1 MFIDMH
7 NHVCFSELSYTGGS
21 ERLVSPEQLLEMH
34 RFAGIDMGV
43 LLPCVNPEC
52 MHVIQ
57 SNEEVLKVV
66 AEHPDHFV
74 PFCNLDPRQLFRSP
88 EANFTRLLEHYRE
101 KGCRGIGEVCANLPF
116 GDPLMRNLFHHVEAC
131 GFPLTF
137 HIATKSGGT
146 YGIVDHRGLPG
157 LEKALQDFPSLTF
170 LGHSQAFW
178 SHMSGDLS
186 ESEWGS
192 YPKGAVTEGGRIPEL
207 MRRYPNLHG
216 DLSAGS
222 GHNAVSRDP
231 DFGYSFLEEFQD
243 RLYFATDVC
252 MPGNRDNVL
261 VLLKNFLESGLASG
275 KITRGT
281 FDKITHKNAQRL
293 LALA

>member
-7 NHVCFSELSYTGGS
+7 NHVCLSELPYTAGS

-43 LLPCVNPEC
+43 LLPCVNPES

-57 SNEEVLKVV
+57 SNEEVLAVV

-74 PFCNLDPRQLFRSP
+74 PFCNLDPRQLFCSP
-88 EANFTRLLEHYRE
+88 KAGFTRLLEHYRE

-116 GDPLMRNLFHHVEAC
+116 DDSLMRNLFGHVEAC

-137 HIATKSGGT
+137 HIATKVGGT
-146 YGIVDHRGLPG
+146 YGIVDSLGLPG
-157 LEKALQDFPSLTF
+157 LEKALQDFPALTF

-178 SHMSGDLS
+178 SHISGDLS
-186 ESEWGS
+186 EDEWGG
-192 YPKGAVTEGGRIPEL
+192 YPKGVVGEGGRIPEL

-252 MPGNRDNVL
+252 MPRNRDSVL
-261 VLLKNFLESGLASG
+261 VLLKNFLESGLESG
-275 KITRGT
+275 DLSRNA
-281 FDKITHKNAQRL
+281 FDKITHQNAQRL